1 MHSCVHLRRMSPVC
15 VRGNWLGCI
24 ECEKK
29 ALRTQLQGVLSA
41 CMCVCSVYF
50 RPYWPTQGGVSL
62 VQPRPM
68 LPLWVTDDPGN
79 PQQVRRYFV
88 DTSIYRPTI
97 TPPTCSSG
105 VEPRGSATA
114 VATPYDKQVSSCG
127 TFNSTFVVYT
137 SVGAASWLTLM
148 ASVMREQHATETEV
162 CVRF

>member
-1 MHSCVHLRRMSPVC
+1 MKKKRCGRSYRVCCRHVC
-15 VRGNWLGCI
+15 VYVVCI
-24 ECEKK
+24 FD
-29 ALRTQLQGVLSA
+29 RTGRRRV
-41 CMCVCSVYF
+41 VF
-50 RPYWPTQGGVSL
+50 L

-162 CVRF
+162 CVPKFVYGLDV